1 MNPRVD
7 SSAWQTGRVPVFGG
21 VLAAVLALVLAPGV
35 SAQPSGREVSYTDL
49 APLIAERCLMCHS
62 GAAPSAG
69 LRLDGYDAIL
79 KGSAKGPVVK
89 AGDAAGSELIRRLK
103 GVSLPRMPM
112 TGPPWLLDADVARF
126 ERWVA
131 GGLRKGDGAAA
142 AGVAQAPAPLRP
154 RAGEP
159 VTYRHVAPI
168 LAARCAKCHADK
180 GLMGPAP
187 EGYRLTSYEA
197 TLSSTDRARVVPG
210 RPEASELVRRIR
222 GQARP
227 RMPHDGPPWLSA
239 EEIKLIE
246 TWVAQ
251 GARNA
256 DGEQAALP
264 VRAVL
269 RLHGTL
275 GPNGQ
280 LDALELTT
288 TPHTRVDQAPR
299 IGDHV
304 EVRGRLDAGG
314 GVVVERMRTR

>member
-1 MNPRVD
+1 MNPRVHTP
-7 SSAWQTGRVPVFGG
+7 ARRGGRARAFG
-21 VLAAVLALVLAPGV
+21 VLLLCMGLVLARGV
-35 SAQPSGREVSYTDL
+35 SAQPAAGDVSYTDL

-62 GAAPSAG
+62 GAVASAG
-69 LRLDGYDAIL
+69 LRLDSYDAIL

-89 AGDAAGSELIRRLK
+89 AGDVAGSELMRRIK
-103 GVSLPRMPM
+103 GASLPRMPM
-112 TGPPWLLDADVARF
+112 TGPPWLADADIARF
-126 ERWVA
+126 ERWVT
-131 GGLRKGDGAAA
+131 GGLRKGDGLAAA
-142 AGVAQAPAPLRP
+142 AVAQAPAPLRP

-168 LAARCAKCHADK
+168 LAARCAKCHTDK
-180 GLMGPAP
+180 GVMGPPP

-197 TLSSTDRARVVPG
+197 TLSTTDRVRVVPG

-222 GQARP
+222 GQALP

-256 DGEQAALP
+256 DGEQAAMP
-264 VRAVL
+264 VGARL

-275 GPNGQ
+275 GPKGE
-280 LDALELTT
+280 LDALEMTT
-288 TPHTRVDQAPR
+288 TPHTRIDKAPR
-299 IGDHV
+299 PGAYV
-304 EVRGRLDAGG
+304 EVRGRIDAGG
-314 GVVVERMRTR
+314 GVVVERMRAR

>member
-1 MNPRVD
+1 MNPRVYTPLPR
-7 SSAWQTGRVPVFGG
+7 SGRARAFG
-21 VLAAVLALVLAPGV
+21 VLLCMSVVLARGV
-35 SAQPSGREVSYTDL
+35 SAQPAAGDVSYTDL

-62 GAAPSAG
+62 SAVASAG
-69 LRLDGYDAIL
+69 LRLDSYDAIL

-89 AGDAAGSELIRRLK
+89 AGDVAGSELMRRIK
-103 GVSLPRMPM
+103 GASLPRMPM
-112 TGPPWLLDADVARF
+112 TGPPWLADADIARF

-131 GGLRKGDGAAA
+131 GGLRKGDGLAAA
-142 AGVAQAPAPLRP
+142 AVAQAPAPLRP

-168 LAARCAKCHADK
+168 LAARCAKCHTDK
-180 GLMGPAP
+180 GLMGPPP

-197 TLSSTDRARVVPG
+197 TLSTTDRVRVVPG

-222 GQARP
+222 GQALP

-256 DGEQAALP
+256 DGEQAAMP
-264 VRAVL
+264 VGARL

-275 GPNGQ
+275 GPKGQ

-288 TPHTRVDQAPR
+288 TPHTRIDKAPR
-299 IGDHV
+299 PGAYV
-304 EVRGRLDAGG
+304 EVRGRIDAGG
-314 GVVVERMRTR
+314 GVVVERMRAR